1 MRYTDAAAFRQ
12 ALEARLRTRSGSDGS
27 LVARNRKRV
36 AFDRLLARL
45 VLVAPQRWRLKGGFA
60 LELRFGER
68 ARATKDVD
76 INWHGDADEL
86 LDVIIDVADHDVADF
101 FTFAIE
107 RSPTPPDRLGGSHRF
122 TVTASLAGR
131 MFESFVLDV
140 AISPTDA
147 AAETLV
153 THDLLAF
160 ADIPA
165 VRVHAIPLETQIA
178 EKVHAYTRRY
188 GGDRPSSRAKDLVDL
203 VLVAELEP
211 VDAAAIRVAIDTTF
225 NTRATHV
232 PPESLPEPPAE
243 WTGQYRRLADQV
255 GVSPDLD
262 GGHALAAALLDP
274 VLVGTMRHGIWNPK
288 TGAWTAE

>member
-1 MRYTDAAAFRQ
+1 M
-12 ALEARLRTRSGSDGS
+12 
-27 LVARNRKRV
+27 
-36 AFDRLLARL
+36 
-45 VLVAPQRWRLKGGFA
+45 PLKGGFA

-76 INWHGDADEL
+76 IQWHGDGEEL
-86 LDVIIDVADHDVADF
+86 LDALIDVADRDIDDF
-101 FTFAIE
+101 FSFTIE

-131 MFESFVLDV
+131 AFESFVLDV
-140 AISPTDA
+140 AISPTAA
-147 AAETLV
+147 AAETLA

-188 GGDRPSSRAKDLVDL
+188 GADRPSSRAKDLVDL
-203 VLVAELEP
+203 VLIAELKA

-225 NTRATHV
+225 ETRSTHAT
-232 PPESLPEPPAE
+232 PESLPEPPAD

-255 GVSPDLD
+255 GTSPDLAA
-262 GGHALAAALLDP
+262 GHALAAALLNP
-274 VLVGTMRHGIWNPK
+274 VLVDSMRHGTWDPE